1 MALKGVYF
9 LALFELTLRMR
20 CIMLPMSI
28 GCLKLS
34 LGIGD
39 QFVYSL
45 YYKRLTVACR
55 SGGCCQVYSQQIDI
69 SAAATAATG
78 EHSSFQAWHWLF
90 GSVDSH
96 YRYHLNT
103 FTFYNSDMLR
113 SNVVFVVYACY
124 FLTPTSVAGVKRL
137 CAFVCVCVCLSVS
150 MCVCP
155 RSVLFLVVTFVY
167 CCW

>member
-28 GCLKLS
+28 GRLKLS

-78 EHSSFQAWHWLF
+78 EHSSFQA
-90 GSVDSH
+90 
-96 YRYHLNT
+96 
-103 FTFYNSDMLR
+103 
-113 SNVVFVVYACY
+113 
-124 FLTPTSVAGVKRL
+124 
-137 CAFVCVCVCLSVS
+137 
-150 MCVCP
+150 
-155 RSVLFLVVTFVY
+155 
-167 CCW
+167 